1 MQEFDLIVI
10 GGGPGGYLCAE
21 RAGKAGLRT
30 ALIEKRALGG
40 TCLNEGCIPTKS
52 LLYCAKQYQ
61 AALHGAD
68 YGVTAQNVSIDH
80 AQVVARKDGVVKTLV
95 RGVGA
100 AMKAH
105 GVTVFTAEGR
115 ILGKNGERF
124 EIAAGEEILS
134 APRLVLASGS
144 SAVIPPIPGV
154 QEGLASGFVMTN
166 RELLSLSEQPE
177 SLVCIG
183 GGVIGL
189 EMACYFASIGTK
201 VTVIEMMPKIAGN
214 TDPEICALLMR
225 TYKKQ
230 GMDFCLNARV
240 EAVTDRSVVY
250 SDAAGRHEIACGRV
264 LLSAGRRADVSGLNT
279 EALGLAL
286 DRGAVVTDRRMRT
299 NVPGVWA
306 IGDCNGKLMLAHTAY
321 REAEVAVNDMLGKK
335 DELVIKRAIHTTADF
350 DYADNLVFSDHAVT
364 KGIEALRAGCDIV
377 TDTQMAKAGINKTI
391 LASLGGEVHCFM
403 SDSDVAAEAKARG
416 VTRAI
421 VSMERAA
428 QLPKPCIFAI
438 GNAPTA
444 LVSLEALME
453 ADKLHP
459 ALIIGVPV
467 GFVNVIESKELVIAN
482 CRAPYIVARGRK
494 GGSNVAAAIC
504 NAMLYQIRR

>member
-61 AALHGAD
+61 AALHGAE

-80 AQVVARKDGVVKTLV
+80 AQVVARKDGVVRTLV

-105 GVTVFTAEGR
+105 GVTVFAAEGR
-115 ILGKNGERF
+115 ILGKSGERF
-124 EIAAGEEILS
+124 EVAAGGETLS

-154 QEGLASGFVMTN
+154 REGLASGFVMTN

-201 VTVIEMMPKIAGN
+201 VTVIEM
-214 TDPEICALLMR
+214 
-225 TYKKQ
+225 
-230 GMDFCLNARV
+230 LNV
-240 EAVTDRSVVY
+240 
-250 SDAAGRHEIACGRV
+250 
-264 LLSAGRRADVSGLNT
+264 
-279 EALGLAL
+279 EALGIAL
-286 DRGAVVTDRRMRT
+286 ERGAVVTDRQMRT

-306 IGDCNGKLMLAHTAY
+306 VGDCNGKLMLAHTAY

-335 DELVIKRAIHTTADF
+335 DAIDYSIIPSVIYTTPEVACVGETEQSAREKGLDVQVVKAPMALSGRYLAENPKGTGF
-350 DYADNLVFSDHAVT
+350 CKLLYDRKNRCVVGVHMVGSYVSEIIYGAAMMVHSKLPVQHLDKIVFPHPTV
-364 KGIEALRAGCDIV
+364 GEVVREALF
-377 TDTQMAKAGINKTI
+377 
-391 LASLGGEVHCFM
+391 LL
-403 SDSDVAAEAKARG
+403 
-416 VTRAI
+416 
-421 VSMERAA
+421 
-428 QLPKPCIFAI
+428 
-438 GNAPTA
+438 
-444 LVSLEALME
+444 
-453 ADKLHP
+453 
-459 ALIIGVPV
+459 
-467 GFVNVIESKELVIAN
+467 
-482 CRAPYIVARGRK
+482 
-494 GGSNVAAAIC
+494 
-504 NAMLYQIRR
+504 

>member
-1 MQEFDLIVI
+1 MQEYDLIVI

-105 GVTVFTAEGR
+105 GVTVFEAEGR
-115 ILGKNGERF
+115 ILGKSGERF
-124 EIAAGEEILS
+124 EIAAGEAILS

-144 SAVIPPIPGV
+144 SAVVPPIPGV

-214 TDPEICALLMR
+214 TDPEICELLMR

-240 EAVTDRSVVY
+240 EAVTNRSVVY
-250 SDAAGRHEIACGRV
+250 SDAAGRHEITCGRV

-279 EALGLAL
+279 EALGIAL
-286 DRGAVVTDRRMRT
+286 ERGAVVTDRRMRT

-321 REAEVAVNDMLGKK
+321 REAEVAVNDMLGK
-335 DELVIKRAIHTTADF
+335 RTR
-350 DYADNLVFSDHAVT
+350 S
-364 KGIEALRAGCDIV
+364 
-377 TDTQMAKAGINKTI
+377 TI
-391 LASLGGEVHCFM
+391 PS
-403 SDSDVAAEAKARG
+403 S
-416 VTRAI
+416 
-421 VSMERAA
+421 
-428 QLPKPCIFAI
+428 PP
-438 GNAPTA
+438 
-444 LVSLEALME
+444 
-453 ADKLHP
+453 
-459 ALIIGVPV
+459 
-467 GFVNVIESKELVIAN
+467 
-482 CRAPYIVARGRK
+482 
-494 GGSNVAAAIC
+494 
-504 NAMLYQIRR
+504 